1 MPELDKY
8 VPRHLRLGVCV
19 KEKELENVQS
29 FQEEKREIPI
39 IDEHGNVVE
48 IRYEIVRVPAVDAMA
63 KYKLSDFRL
72 SALQKAG
79 VPLKMVNINRSNAFT
94 INELEQICQNLDN
107 SEQFVNRV
115 LQQRAEAQNWF
126 KIEDE
131 VQKEN
136 VEQ

>member
-1 MPELDKY
+1 MPEIEKY

-19 KEKELENVQS
+19 KQQDLENVS
-29 FQEEKREIPI
+29 NFHEEKREIPI
-39 IDEHGNVVE
+39 IDDNGNVVE
-48 IRYEIVRVPAVDAMA
+48 VRYEIVRISAVDSMA

-79 VPLKMVNINRSNAFT
+79 VPLKMVNINRSNSFT

-107 SEQFVNRV
+107 SEQFVNKI

-126 KIEDE
+126 KSTTEDPKE
-131 VQKEN
+131 V
-136 VEQ
+136 VE